1 MRLSYTLMIA
11 WRYILGKKSFQAIN
25 IITGISMF
33 GIAIGAAALLLILS
47 VFNGFEDL
55 LKGLYNSIYT
65 DLKVYPTEG
74 KYFSPDSSDLATIK
88 SWPEIADLSLTLE
101 ETALIEYNGS
111 QDICTLKGV
120 DEEFRNVTSI
130 DSVLLDGE
138 FILQNDEAELAI
150 LGAGLASRLNVNHRN
165 PYEALS
171 VYLPNRKQR
180 GPLDKAFKVKFAYP
194 VGRFS
199 IKQDYDYQYV
209 FVSLDF
215 IRELLDSPDAASGI
229 EIRLNLGADADKIKA
244 KLEGLFETPVYVKNK
259 DEQNAAFFKLMNIE
273 KWISFAVVS
282 LTLIIVSFNLVS
294 ALWMIVLDK
303 RKDISIL
310 QSMGSSPADVRKIF
324 MRSGWMISFLGLLIG
339 IVFAVGFYALQK
351 QFGIVP
357 IPEGFVVDS
366 YPIELRWI
374 DILIVGVTVFVI
386 GTLAALLPARK
397 ASRIAAYIRKE

>member
-1 MRLSYTLMIA
+1 M
-11 WRYILGKKSFQAIN
+11 
-25 IITGISMF
+25 
-33 GIAIGAAALLLILS
+33 LILS

-55 LKGLYNSIYT
+55 LKGLYNAIYT

-74 KYFSPDSSDLATIK
+74 KFFVPDSSELATIK
-88 SWPEIADLSLTLE
+88 SWPEVKNFSLTLE
-101 ETALIEYNGS
+101 ETALIDYKGN

-120 DEEFRNVTSI
+120 DENFKFVTDI

-138 FILQNDEAELAI
+138 FLLKKGDAELAI
-150 LGAGLASRLNVNHRN
+150 MGAGIAQRLNVDHLN
-165 PYEALS
+165 PYESLAIF
-171 VYLPNRKQR
+171 LPNRKQR
-180 GPLDKAFKVKFAYP
+180 GPLDKAFKEKHAYP

-215 IRELLDSPDAASGI
+215 IQNLLDAPGAVSGI
-229 EIRLNLGADADKIKA
+229 EIKLSPGADVKKMKERIKELM
-244 KLEGLFETPVYVKNK
+244 KTPVQIKNK
-259 DEQNAAFFKLMNIE
+259 DEQNAAFFQLMNIE
-273 KWISFAVVS
+273 KWISYAVVS

-310 QSMGSSPADVRKIF
+310 QSMGSSPGDVRNIF
-324 MRSGWMISFLGLLIG
+324 LRSGWLICFIGLIIG
-339 IVFAVGFYALQK
+339 ILLGVGFYLLQK
-351 QFGIVP
+351 HYGIVP

-374 DILIVGVTVFVI
+374 DMVTVGITVFII
-386 GTLAALLPARK
+386 GTLASWLPARK
-397 ASRIAAYIRKE
+397 ASKIAAYIRKE

>member
-1 MRLSYTLMIA
+1 MRLSYTFMIA

-65 DLKVYPTEG
+65 DLKVYPREG
-74 KYFSPDSSDLATIK
+74 KYFSPDPADLALIK

-101 ETALIEYNGS
+101 ETALIEYKGS

-120 DEEFRNVTSI
+120 DDQFRNVTDI

-138 FILQNDEAELAI
+138 FVLQKGDAELAI

-180 GPLDKAFKVKFAYP
+180 GPLDKAFKVKFVSP
-194 VGRFS
+194 IGRFS

-209 FVSLDF
+209 FVSLEF
-215 IRELLDSPDAASGI
+215 IRDLLDSPDAASGI
-229 EIRLNLGADADKIKA
+229 EIRLVEGADPKKVKE
-244 KLEGLFETPVYVKNK
+244 KLEGLFKTQMYIKNK

-310 QSMGSSPADVRKIF
+310 QSMGSSPSDVRRIF
-324 MRSGWMISFLGLLIG
+324 MRSGWMISLLGLLIG
-339 IVFAVGFYALQK
+339 ILLAVGFYLLQK

-374 DILIVGVTVFVI
+374 DILIVGITVLVI
-386 GTLAALLPARK
+386 GTLASLLPAQK

>member
-1 MRLSYTLMIA
+1 MRFSYTLLIA
-11 WRYILGKKSFQAIN
+11 WRYIRGKKSFQAIN

-55 LKGLYNSIYT
+55 LKSLYNAIYT
-65 DLKVYPTEG
+65 DLKVYPVEG
-74 KYFSPDSSDLATIK
+74 KFFSPDSVELATIK
-88 SWPEIADLSLTLE
+88 AWPEIQAMSLTLE
-101 ETALIEYNGS
+101 ETALIDYNGS

-120 DEEFRNVTSI
+120 DDAFRKVTDI
-130 DSVLLDGE
+130 DSVLVDGE
-138 FILQNDEAELAI
+138 FVLKQGDIELAI
-150 LGAGLASRLNVNHRN
+150 LGAGLAARLNVNTQN
-165 PYEALS
+165 PYESLD
-171 VYLPNRKQR
+171 VYLPNRKQN
-180 GPLDKAFKVKFAYP
+180 GPLDKPFNVKHAYP
-194 VGRFS
+194 IGRFS

-209 FVSLDF
+209 FVSLGF
-215 IRELLDSPDAASGI
+215 IRELIEDPDVVSGI
-229 EIRLNLGADADKIKA
+229 EIRLHPGVDGEKVKEKLKALFKI
-244 KLEGLFETPVYVKNK
+244 PVNVKNK
-259 DEQNAAFFKLMNIE
+259 NEQNAAFFKLMNIE

-324 MRSGWMISFLGLLIG
+324 MRSGWMVCLLGLVIG
-339 IVFAVGFYALQK
+339 VVLAVSFYLLQK

-366 YPIELRWI
+366 YPIELRWV
-374 DILIVGVTVFVI
+374 DILIVGITVFLI
-386 GTLAALLPARK
+386 GTLAAWLPARK
-397 ASRIAAYIRKE
+397 ASKIAAYIRKE

>member
-33 GIAIGAAALLLILS
+33 GISIGAAALLLILS

-55 LKGLYNSIYT
+55 LKGLYNAIYT
-65 DLKVYPTEG
+65 DLKVYPIEG
-74 KYFSPDSSDLATIK
+74 KYFSPDSSALATIK
-88 SWPEIADLSLTLE
+88 AWPEIAAMSLTLE
-101 ETALIEYNGS
+101 ETALLDYQGS

-120 DEEFRNVTSI
+120 DEEFRNVTDI
-130 DSVLLDGE
+130 DSVLLDGD
-138 FILQNDEAELAI
+138 FVLQQGDISLAI
-150 LGAGLASRLNVNHRN
+150 LGAGLASRLNVNHKN
-165 PYEALS
+165 PYETLS
-171 VYLPNRKQR
+171 IYAPNRIQR
-180 GPLDKAFKVKFAYP
+180 GPLDKPFKVQYAYP
-194 VGRFS
+194 IGRFS

-209 FVSLDF
+209 FVSLPF
-215 IRELLDSPDAASGI
+215 IQSLVESPGAISGI
-229 EIRLNLGADADKIKA
+229 EIRLNKGADAKKVKA
-244 KLEGLFETPVYVKNK
+244 DLEKLFEQKVYVKNK

-303 RKDISIL
+303 KKDISIL
-310 QSMGSSPADVRKIF
+310 QSMGASPTDVRKIF
-324 MRSGWMISFLGLLIG
+324 MRSGWMISFLGLAMG
-339 IVFAVGFYALQK
+339 ILLAVGFYLLQK

-374 DILIVGVTVFVI
+374 DVLIVGVTVFVI
-386 GTLAALLPARK
+386 GSLAALLPARK

>member
-1 MRLSYTLMIA
+1 MRLSYTMLIA

-33 GIAIGAAALLLILS
+33 GISIGAAALLLILS
-47 VFNGFEDL
+47 VFNGFGDL
-55 LKGLYNSIYT
+55 LKSLYNAIYT
-65 DLKVYPTEG
+65 DLKVYPIEG
-74 KYFSPDSSDLATIK
+74 KYFTPDSADLATIK
-88 SWPEIADLSLTLE
+88 AWPEIQAVSLTLE
-101 ETALIEYNGS
+101 ETALLDYQGS

-120 DEEFRNVTSI
+120 DDSFRKVTDI
-130 DSVLLDGE
+130 DSVLLDGD
-138 FILQNDEAELAI
+138 FTLHQGDVSLAI
-150 LGAGLASRLNVNHRN
+150 LGAGLASRLNVNFQN
-165 PYEALS
+165 PYESLS
-171 VYLPNRKQR
+171 IFMPNRKQR
-180 GPLDKAFKVKFAYP
+180 GPLDKAFTEKYAFP

-215 IRELLDSPDAASGI
+215 IRSLVDSPDAATGI
-229 EIRLNLGADADKIKA
+229 EIRLNSGADSEKVKEKLKA
-244 KLEGLFETPVYVKNK
+244 LFKTPVNVKNK

-303 RKDISIL
+303 KKDISIL

-324 MRSGWMISFLGLLIG
+324 MRSGWMICFLGLVIG
-339 IVFAVGFYALQK
+339 IVLAVGFYLLQK

-374 DILIVGVTVFVI
+374 DLLIVGITVFII
-386 GTLAALLPARK
+386 GTLAAWLPARK